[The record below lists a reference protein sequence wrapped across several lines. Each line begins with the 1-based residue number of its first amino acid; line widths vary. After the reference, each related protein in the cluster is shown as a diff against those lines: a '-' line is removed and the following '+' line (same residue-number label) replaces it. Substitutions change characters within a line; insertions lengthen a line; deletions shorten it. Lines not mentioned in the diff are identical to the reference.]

1 MKNKPQEIQNIVI
14 RINTFLKVCFAEKKL
29 LEIFRILLLFL
40 DPPFQFRWVGTF
52 YFHLEQLH
60 SVANVALNNNNNT
73 INVTTTKQMLQ
84 VNATSE
90 TTDPGNDT
98 DSSDPLRQL
107 SQRAAKG

>member
-1 MKNKPQEIQNIVI
+1 M
-14 RINTFLKVCFAEKKL
+14 CFAETNYYQRYSEFCCFFWIRRFSSGGQAL
-29 LEIFRILLLFL
+29 
-40 DPPFQFRWVGTF
+40 F